1 VYILYLA
8 NSFDQYFLIIKWFS
22 TNTPSGSLL
31 IWRKLFTDCL
41 KFQGNSGDHQA
52 GKTKGGCPGQRPD
65 GFWRPLRTETRQSLW
80 AICTSAPSSTVY
92 KSASCFIA
100 AETGFW
106 TGKTALSKG
115 PEEKKADKERLFLG
129 LFEASKSAL
138 PVPGGWQFVGRLL
151 S

>member
-1 VYILYLA
+1 
-8 NSFDQYFLIIKWFS
+8 
-22 TNTPSGSLL
+22 
-31 IWRKLFTDCL
+31 
-41 KFQGNSGDHQA
+41 
-52 GKTKGGCPGQRPD
+52 
-65 GFWRPLRTETRQSLW
+65 
-80 AICTSAPSSTVY
+80 VY

-129 LFEASKSAL
+129 LFEASKSAV